1 MYGSLETVICTSLPG
16 MVTKLRV
23 AEWMPG
29 EGWSHLSI
37 PVSVEEV
44 RETENGEV
52 DTSSDQQK
60 P

>member
-1 MYGSLETVICTSLPG
+1 